1 MTDDITLTRLGP
13 VEVRRAAAALGAVLK
28 DCVDGGASVSFMS
41 DLTLQRATDFWTSV
55 AAAAEGDGRIV
66 ITASDAGGIVGVV
79 QVIPAGIDNQPHRGD
94 VSKMLVHRRGRR
106 RGVGEALLAAAE
118 VAGRDLALTLLTLD
132 TAEGGAGERLYA
144 RGGWTRVGVIPD
156 YALMPDGGLTG
167 TVIFFKRIDA

>member
-1 MTDDITLTRLGP
+1 M
-13 VEVRRAAAALGAVLK
+13 
-28 DCVDGGASVSFMS
+28 
-41 DLTLQRATDFWTSV
+41 
-55 AAAAEGDGRIV
+55 